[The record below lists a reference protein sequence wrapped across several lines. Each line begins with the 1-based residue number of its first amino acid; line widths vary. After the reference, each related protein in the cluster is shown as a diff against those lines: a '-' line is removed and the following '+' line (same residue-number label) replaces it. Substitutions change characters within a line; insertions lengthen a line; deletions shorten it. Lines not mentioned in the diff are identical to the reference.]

1 MRRTSIV
8 LVLALGL
15 FLTACSAQEPEVV
28 LNEQVPA
35 AQAVAEVAEGEEGE
49 PAVEADF
56 AAAEA
61 VWVAEQLAFTSAP
74 SSMPADEVVMG
85 DDPAG
90 AVIELAVTPTAIAG
104 PGTRDV
110 TVRGIEIRHY
120 AVRSQAAAL
129 NGSDTHDWTVVG
141 VRAVLVRDEG
151 AAAFRGREEFVEG
164 PGEIG
169 VGADPVGDVAGDD
182 EVDVRVGVVE
192 VGVG

>member
-85 DDPAG
+85 LQ
-90 AVIELAVTPTAIAG
+90 VIGGLPHNVIFEGLEG
-104 PGTRDV
+104 DR
-110 TVRGIEIRHY
+110 
-120 AVRSQAAAL
+120 
-129 NGSDTHDWTVVG
+129 
-141 VRAVLVRDEG
+141 VLVD
-151 AAAFRGREEFVEG
+151 G
-164 PGEIG
+164 PGEGEFAAVNTIPAG
-169 VGADPVGDVAGDD
+169 TYTYYCGIPGHRAAGMEGEITVG
-182 EVDVRVGVVE
+182 
-192 VGVG
+192 

>member
-85 DDPAG
+85 LQ
-90 AVIELAVTPTAIAG
+90 VIGGLPHNVIFEGLEG
-104 PGTRDV
+104 DR
-110 TVRGIEIRHY
+110 
-120 AVRSQAAAL
+120 
-129 NGSDTHDWTVVG
+129 
-141 VRAVLVRDEG
+141 VLVD
-151 AAAFRGREEFVEG
+151 G
-164 PGEIG
+164 PGEG
-169 VGADPVGDVAGDD
+169 
-182 EVDVRVGVVE
+182 EVRAP
-192 VGVG
+192 